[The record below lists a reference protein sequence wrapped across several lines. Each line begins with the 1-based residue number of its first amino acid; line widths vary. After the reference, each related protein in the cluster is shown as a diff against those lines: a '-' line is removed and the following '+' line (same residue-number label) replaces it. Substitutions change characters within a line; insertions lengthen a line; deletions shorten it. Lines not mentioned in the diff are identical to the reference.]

1 MSSTWAVVPAK
12 DFQRA
17 KGRLSPALSA
27 GERSRWA
34 RETLDH
40 VLAVLTAA
48 GLRIL
53 VVTDAV
59 GVQDHVQ
66 ALGADAVISQAGI
79 GDAVRQG
86 IAGAGLRGA
95 DQVLVVMGDLPELSL
110 ADVQAVLARSEP
122 VVVCPDLR
130 DAGTNGLL
138 LRILDPERATFGHVD
153 SFRRHEAANPEAG
166 VVRTTG
172 WGHDVDTPGDLSPL
186 TPPGSAARR

>member
-1 MSSTWAVVPAK
+1 MSSTWAVVPVK

-27 GERSRWA
+27 GERRRWA

-40 VLAVLTAA
+40 VLAVLAAA

-53 VVTDAV
+53 VVTDAAAV
-59 GVQDHVQ
+59 GEHVQ
-66 ALGADAVISQAGI
+66 ALDADAVISPAAI

-110 ADVQAVLARSEP
+110 ADVQAVLARTEP

-138 LRILDPERATFGHVD
+138 LRILDPDRATFGHRD
-153 SFRRHEAANPEAG
+153 SFRRHQAANPEAG

-172 WGHDVDTPGDLSPL
+172 WGHDVDTPGDLRRPQ
-186 TPPGSAARR
+186 PPHAAR